1 VARAEGGAGGSS
13 LTERAGERAC
23 LGPSS
28 PAPIA
33 TRRYLMALRNI
44 RGILGWGNLLVP
56 CQAPLDRLRPVGEV
70 CQLAWSSPFLSRP
83 FQQEFP
89 RKSRF
94 LGRPRLLTRFQAL
107 PVGRD
112 ICSVSSS
119 FMHPAVNLLTNRH
132 LIP

>member
-1 VARAEGGAGGSS
+1 MASIS
-13 LTERAGERAC
+13 LPR
-23 LGPSS
+23 
-28 PAPIA
+28 
-33 TRRYLMALRNI
+33 I
-44 RGILGWGNLLVP
+44 RGWGKLQVP
-56 CQAPLDRLRPVGEV
+56 CEASLDPLRPVGEV
-70 CQLAWSSPFLSRP
+70 CQLVWSSPFLSRP

-89 RKSRF
+89 RKSWF

-119 FMHPAVNLLTNRH
+119 FMHLAVNLLTNRH